1 MTFLMQLRHDA
12 FIKAIAILRQ
22 TILQFAK
29 LYHIAIIVIVTIIE
43 YIVCMEVEMK
53 LSDWNLSKLLKKKTS
68 YSLLSYTPFVITAWH
83 INMLAFVIDNAPTDI
98 KE

>member
-53 LSDWNLSKLLKKKTS
+53 LSD
-68 YSLLSYTPFVITAWH
+68 
-83 INMLAFVIDNAPTDI
+83 
-98 KE
+98 